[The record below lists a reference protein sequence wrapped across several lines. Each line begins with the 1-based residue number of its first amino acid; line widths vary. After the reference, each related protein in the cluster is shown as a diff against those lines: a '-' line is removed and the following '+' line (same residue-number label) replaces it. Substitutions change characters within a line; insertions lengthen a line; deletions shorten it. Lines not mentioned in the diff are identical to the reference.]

1 MSRIRKNKKFIDPRY
16 FMDEKMET
24 LNESDTKFAD
34 WVQANVP
41 DRTEQGE
48 YISIYNEC
56 QGDIKC
62 MVMKNTAMVSILRA
76 VGMMP
81 QAYEE

>member
-1 MSRIRKNKKFIDPRY
+1 MSRPRKNVKRIDPRY

-48 YISIYNEC
+48 YI
-56 QGDIKC
+56 
-62 MVMKNTAMVSILRA
+62 
-76 VGMMP
+76 
-81 QAYEE
+81 